1 MNITAFIFAR
11 GGSKRIPNKN
21 IKLFAGKPLI
31 AWSIEFCLSI
41 QGINRVIVS
50 TDSKKIA
57 KISKSYGAEV
67 PFMRPKNL
75 SKDNSNEWMAW
86 KHALNYIKKNEKKL
100 TEYMISIPTT
110 SPLRKLN
117 DIKKCLKEIQ
127 KKDTDVVLTT
137 TKTNFN
143 PFFNMVKLDN
153 SGKAN
158 LVIKNYKK
166 SKIRQNYQK
175 IYGITTVAY
184 VARTNFV
191 LSHNSFFDTNKVK
204 TVEVPVE
211 RSIDID
217 TLYDFKIAEQLMLE
231 RLNKKK

>member
-1 MNITAFIFAR
+1 MH
-11 GGSKRIPNKN
+11 
-21 IKLFAGKPLI
+21 
-31 AWSIEFCLSI
+31 LS
-41 QGINRVIVS
+41 
-50 TDSKKIA
+50 
-57 KISKSYGAEV
+57 
-67 PFMRPKNL
+67 
-75 SKDNSNEWMAW
+75 W
-86 KHALNYIKKNEKKL
+86 IKKRYKGGREVKIIHDK
-100 TEYMISIPTT
+100 
-110 SPLRKLN
+110 KLN

-143 PFFNMVKLDN
+143 PFFNMVKLNN

-166 SKIRQNYQK
+166 SKIRQNYQT